1 MCVFGE
7 ESFMKISIASDHG
20 GFQLKEELK
29 QHLDKKGIEFIDCGT
44 NTEESCD
51 YPDFAVK
58 ACKLVQNKVVEFAI
72 LICGTG
78 IGMSITANKM
88 KGIRAALC
96 GDEFSAFYTR
106 AHNDAN
112 VLTLGARVIG
122 TGLAERIVD
131 TFLEGKFEGG
141 RHARRITKIEEV
153 EKENNV

>member
-1 MCVFGE
+1 
-7 ESFMKISIASDHG
+7 MKISIASDHG
-20 GFQLKEELK
+20 GFRLKEELK
-29 QHLDKKGIEFIDCGT
+29 CHLEKKGIEFIDCGT
-44 NTEESCD
+44 DTEESCD

-112 VLTLGARVIG
+112 VLVLPGRFVDNKT
-122 TGLAERIVD
+122 AETILD
-131 TFLEGKFEGG
+131 EFFSTTFEGG
-141 RHARRITKIEEV
+141 RHERRVKKIPV
-153 EKENNV
+153 QH